1 MHRHQRKK
9 EKQSER
15 IMIVIRITVM
25 IAVRMAGQWLAP
37 QHQIARVR
45 ILQNVFLPDEYECV
59 DRIG

>member
-1 MHRHQRKK
+1 
-9 EKQSER
+9 
-15 IMIVIRITVM
+15 MIVIRITVM